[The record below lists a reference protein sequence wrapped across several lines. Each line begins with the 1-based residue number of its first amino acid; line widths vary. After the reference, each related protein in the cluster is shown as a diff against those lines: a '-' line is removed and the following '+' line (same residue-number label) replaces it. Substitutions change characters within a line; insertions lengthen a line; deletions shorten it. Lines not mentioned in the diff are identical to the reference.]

1 MTFSQLPTRLYH
13 VRNETGAGVDCVD
26 GVIGHQR
33 LARLRQAI
41 RNREVSFPAQV
52 PSFARQ
58 HSANIQWR
66 VVILYFVRGWTCEQ
80 LAARYGVTPGRIR
93 QLLRGWVE
101 CAAALGYVQKI
112 PAESLTATGSERAA
126 AA

>member
-1 MTFSQLPTRLYH
+1 MRIEVHAAL
-13 VRNETGAGVDCVD
+13 VCAG
-26 GVIGHQR
+26 GSMAQER

-52 PSFARQ
+52 PSFPRQ
-58 HSANIQWR
+58 YSVKIQWR
-66 VVILYFVRGWTCEQ
+66 VVTLYFVQGWTCEQ
-80 LAARYGVTPGRIR
+80 LADRYGITPRRVR

-101 CAAALGYVQKI
+101 YATAHGYLQEI
-112 PAESLTATGSERAA
+112 PAESLMAAQSEDAA